1 MGAMAVAVDKT
12 GENVVPKIV
21 LMLKELIH
29 RGADAH
35 GVATP
40 NLARVTK
47 TIEEIPIENISS
59 SVALGHNLSSVV
71 SKDHPQPVLGDDFA
85 LVFEGRLFLS
95 SNMSEVDQ
103 VLKRLDGNLWKNAED
118 ILTKLDGSYVFAI
131 AQSKKAIVGRD
142 SLGVNPLYYGENET
156 VCGVASE
163 RKALWTLGIKNVKS
177 FPPGNLMVINAQGF
191 AFHPIK
197 TVTQPPIEHVELE
210 MAAKRLQE
218 LLSEST
224 KERVSN
230 LENLAVAFSGGLDS
244 SVIAALAK
252 TCGTEVHLVSVGLK
266 DQPEILHVKAAAEA
280 LKLPLHLQTYRS
292 NDVKRVLSNVLWLI
306 EEPNVVKA
314 SIAIPFYWTAEVASK
329 LGCKV
334 LLAGQGSDELFGGY
348 QRYLRIYSQSGTV
361 AVRDAMYQD
370 VVLTYETNL
379 QRDNQVCSFHGVEL
393 RLPFLD
399 REVVY
404 FSLNLPVSLKIE
416 CTENSLRKKVLRRAA
431 QNLSIPP
438 FIANRLKR
446 AIQYETGV
454 DKALRKLAR
463 EEGLSLQEYVKK
475 EFRKVY
481 PNGGEHK

>member
-12 GENVVPKIV
+12 EENVVPKV
-21 LMLKELIH
+21 VFMLKELTH

-40 NLARVTK
+40 NSVRVTK
-47 TIEEIPIENISS
+47 TIEEMPIESINS
-59 SVALGHNLSSVV
+59 SVALGYNLFRAV
-71 SKDHPQPVLGDDFA
+71 SKDRPQPVLGDDFA
-85 LVFEGRLFLS
+85 LVFEGRLFPSPTL
-95 SNMSEVDQ
+95 SEVDQ
-103 VLKRLDGNLWKNAED
+103 VLKRLDGNPWKNAED
-118 ILTKLDGSYVFAI
+118 ILTELDSSYVFAF
-131 AQSKKAIVGRD
+131 AQPNKAIVGRD
-142 SLGVNPLYYGENET
+142 SLGATPLYYGENET
-156 VCGVASE
+156 ICAVASE
-163 RKALWTLGIKNVKS
+163 RKAMWTLGIKKVKS
-177 FPPGNLMVINAQGF
+177 FPPGNLAVVNAHGF

-197 TVTQPPIEHVELE
+197 TVTQPPIEPMELE

-218 LLSEST
+218 LLLNST

-230 LENLAVAFSGGLDS
+230 LENVAIAFSGGLDS
-244 SVIAALAK
+244 SVIAALTK

-266 DQPEILHVKAAAEA
+266 NQPEITHVKTAAEA
-280 LKLPLHLQTYRS
+280 LKLPLHLQTYKL
-292 NDVKRVLSNVLWLI
+292 NDVKRVLPNVLWLI
-306 EEPNVVKA
+306 EEPNGVKA

-329 LGCKV
+329 LECKV

-348 QRYLRIYSQSGTV
+348 QRYLRIYSQSGNA
-361 AVRDAMYQD
+361 AVRDVMYKDVAM
-370 VVLTYETNL
+370 TYETNL

-404 FSLNLPVSLKIE
+404 FCLSLPINLKIE
-416 CTENSLRKKVLRRAA
+416 CAENSLRKNVLRRAA
-431 QNLSIPP
+431 QNLNIPP
-438 FIANRLKR
+438 FIANRPKR

-454 DKALRKLAR
+454 NKALRRLAR

-481 PNGGEHK
+481 PNEGA